1 MEQYNEKGESD
12 MGSGFLKKKKQA
24 KMFQQQLSQ
33 MQEQLSEKLDTMEI
47 TGSAGNGLVQVTLT
61 GSYEMKRISIKPDC
75 VDPSDIEG
83 LEMLI
88 KAAYNDAQAQVKSQ
102 TENPSMAGGLPDLSM
117 LGF

>member
-1 MEQYNEKGESD
+1 

-33 MQEQLSEKLDTMEI
+33 MQDQLSGKLESMEV
-47 TGSAGNGLVQVTLT
+47 TGTAGNGLVQVTLSGT
-61 GSYEMKRISIKPDC
+61 NEMKSIRIKPDC
-75 VDPSDIEG
+75 VDPTDIEG

-88 KAAYNDAQAQVKSQ
+88 KAAYNDANTQLKAL
-102 TENPSMAGGLPDLSM
+102 TENPSMGGGLPDLSM